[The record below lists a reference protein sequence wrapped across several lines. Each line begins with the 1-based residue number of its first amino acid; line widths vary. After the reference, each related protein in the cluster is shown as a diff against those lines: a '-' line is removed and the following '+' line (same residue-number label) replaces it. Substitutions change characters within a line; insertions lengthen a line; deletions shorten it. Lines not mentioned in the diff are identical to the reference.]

1 MKIRMN
7 EDERAI
13 VEVCEQFGKQVLEPL
28 VPHVEAG
35 GSARE
40 AIKKMGEIGLLGMV
54 APEEYGGMNASWRTL
69 ILATETLG
77 KYNEAIAEHINISNC
92 NFIMPLLRY
101 ANEEQK
107 QKWIPKIISG
117 DMLCAF
123 NLTEPNAGSDNGMMS
138 TKAVLDGNEYVLNG
152 AKCFITDAEEADA
165 LLTFAVTSEPGAPK
179 KEITCFMV
187 EKSQSSKGLTISKPE
202 STLGMH
208 GAPVFS
214 VYFDD
219 CRVPKENMVGKPGEG
234 FKAAMWGL
242 NPGRVC
248 LSSLAVAIA
257 QHAIDV
263 TVDYVRNRQ
272 MFGKTLA
279 DFQNTQFVLAE
290 CQAKLDAANLL
301 VLEAAASLDS
311 ETQDFQL
318 CSETKM
324 FAPEVANEVVY
335 KCMQLLGGY
344 SYTTDYPLERLY
356 RNVRITT
363 IFEGATEVHKHT
375 VARLM
380 GVRSPESITT
390 IK

>member
-1 MKIRMN
+1 MKIRMT
-7 EDERAI
+7 DEERDI
-13 VEVCEQFGKQVLEPL
+13 VEACHEFGKKVMLPLVEDMEAGKSARAGVLEM
-28 VPHVEAG
+28 G
-35 GSARE
+35 
-40 AIKKMGEIGLLGMV
+40 KMGLLGMV
-54 APEEYGGMNASWRTL
+54 APEEYGGMNCSWRTL
-69 ILATETLG
+69 ILAMETLG
-77 KYNEAIAEHINISNC
+77 LYNEALAEHINISNC

-117 DMLCAF
+117 EMLCAF
-123 NLTEPNAGSDNGMMS
+123 NLTEPNAGSDNGQMA
-138 TKAVLDGNEYVLNG
+138 TTAVLKGNEYVING
-152 AKCFITDAEEADA
+152 VKNFITDAAESDG
-165 LLTFAVTSEPGAPK
+165 LLTFAVTSAPDAPK
-179 KEITCFMV
+179 KEISCFMV
-187 EKSQSSKGLTISKPE
+187 DTHSKGVMISPAEK
-202 STLGMH
+202 TLGMH
-208 GAPVFS
+208 GAPVFT
-214 VYFDD
+214 VYMDEV
-219 CRVPKENMVGKPGEG
+219 RVPKENLVGKLGEG

-248 LSSLAVAIA
+248 LSALAVAIA
-257 QHAIDV
+257 QHAINI
-263 TVDYVRNRQ
+263 TVEYAKSRK

-279 DFQNTQFVLAE
+279 DMQNTQFVLAE
-290 CQAKLDAANLL
+290 CQAKLDAANCL
-301 VLEAAASLDS
+301 VLAAAESLDS

-344 SYTTDYPLERLY
+344 SYCVDYTLERLY

-380 GVRSPESITT
+380 GIRSESITN

>member
-7 EDERAI
+7 DEERAI
-13 VEVCEQFGKQVLEPL
+13 VEACDTFGKQVLAPL
-28 VPHVEAG
+28 VEDMEAG
-35 GSARE
+35 KSARD
-40 AIKKMGEIGLLGMV
+40 AVRKMGEMGLLGMV
-54 APEEYGGMNASWRTL
+54 APEEYGGMNATWRML
-69 ILATETLG
+69 ILAMETLG
-77 KYNEAIAEHINISNC
+77 KYNEALAEHINISNC

-101 ANEEQK
+101 ANDEQK
-107 QKWIPKIISG
+107 AEWIPKIITG

-123 NLTEPNAGSDNGMMS
+123 NLTEPNAGSDNGMMA
-138 TKAVLDGNEYVLNG
+138 TTAVLDGDDYVLNG
-152 AKCFITDAEEADA
+152 SKCFITDAEEADA
-165 LLTFAVTSEPGAPK
+165 LLTFAVTSPSGAEQ
-179 KEITCFMV
+179 KEISCFMV
-187 EKSQSSKGLTISKPE
+187 EKSVSNEGMTISNAE

-214 VYFDD
+214 VFFDN
-219 CRVPKENMVGKPGEG
+219 CRVPKKNLVGKLGDG

-248 LSSLAVAIA
+248 LSALAVSIA

-263 TVDYVRNRQ
+263 TIDYVKSRK

-301 VLEAAASLDS
+301 VLEAAASLDTG
-311 ETQDFQL
+311 TQDFQL

-324 FAPEVANEVVY
+324 FAPEVSNEVVY

-380 GVRSPESITT
+380 GIRSESITN